1 VRVKLRPPEHSLN
14 ERHLDLFSAIGRWWR
29 QERHN
34 LSALVAGKKLI
45 EIYAEFLRESLP
57 DRKRARYGDVDY
69 DWEYRVD
76 TTSANLGWRARLIG
90 LLNSPYQ
97 PVEPE
102 LFREVINRLAID
114 FTQFTFIDIG
124 SGKGRALLL
133 ASEFAFLRIIGI
145 ELLPELNRIAE
156 ANIRKFA
163 DRYTRCGSIEA
174 IHGDA
179 MEFPFPEVPL
189 VVFVNN
195 PLPEFGLRKL
205 ISNLENS
212 LSVTPRSVFVIYA
225 NPLLEQVFLSDTRL
239 FRKIFGTY
247 QYAVFQGGT

>member
-1 VRVKLRPPEHSLN
+1 
-14 ERHLDLFSAIGRWWR
+14 
-29 QERHN
+29 
-34 LSALVAGKKLI
+34 LVAGKKLI
-45 EIYAEFLRESLP
+45 EICAEFLRESLP
-57 DRKRARYGDVDY
+57 DRKRARYGDVEY

-97 PVEPE
+97 PIEPE
-102 LFREVINRLAID
+102 LFREMMNRLAID
-114 FTQFTFIDIG
+114 FPQFTFIDIG

-156 ANIRKFA
+156 ENIRKFS
-163 DRYTRCGSIEA
+163 DRDTRCGSIEA
-174 IHGDA
+174 ICGDA
-179 MEFPFPEVPL
+179 MEFAFPEVPL

-195 PLPEFGLRKL
+195 PLPESGLRKL

-212 LSVTPRSVFVIYA
+212 LRMKPRPVLVVYA
-225 NPLLEQVFLSDTRL
+225 NPVLEQVLGDNHL
-239 FRKIFGTY
+239 LRKIFATH
-247 QYAVFQGGT
+247 QYAVFQGGS